1 MSALTLPLV
10 HRAHA
15 ELLLANTGRSSC
27 LEPVRSTG
35 YGNVRINI
43 NISDQRYHRRGQGYS
58 GHVSHYITI
67 YFNTEHC
74 NSVETPEALA
84 TLTITLKYN
93 IFLFYV

>member
-10 HRAHA
+10 QRAHA

-67 YFNTEHC
+67 YFNTGQC

-84 TLTITLKYN
+84 SCYLDNNFEI
-93 IFLFYV
+93 